1 MASGNSINPFP
12 LTNGVHIVHNVHKE
26 NGRAPVSQRSQ
37 PPTPT
42 FPRTNTDQPTPK
54 LSHTPSVRKKGVK
67 DFEFGKTLGEGSYS
81 TVRKNTLF

>member
-12 LTNGVHIVHNVHKE
+12 LTNGVHKE
-26 NGRAPVSQRSQ
+26 NGHAPVSQRSQ

-42 FPRTNTDQPTPK
+42 FPRTNTDQQTSKP
-54 LSHTPSVRKKGVK
+54 SHTLTVRKKGVK

-81 TVRKNTLF
+81 TVCSKRLV